1 MTLVILVVVCTMPVL
16 LLLVLC
22 LQQASLPRS
31 SRGDEETGYQ
41 VMQLA
46 PFQGTARHPAA
57 GRTRAHHV
65 TITLAKVRLLDN
77 AISCKLYEA
86 SRQSRWRHSAIMT
99 SLGSNLSL
107 FSRLTLHR
115 LPLDSPP
122 LAFTAAFMSEVIFL
136 VFIVNSFVL
145 HSLLIAMLYDVCT

>member
-1 MTLVILVVVCTMPVL
+1 MTLVILALVCTMPVL

-31 SRGDEETGYQ
+31 SRGDEETGFQ

-46 PFQGTARHPAA
+46 PFHGTARHPAA

-65 TITLAKVRLLDN
+65 TITLAKVRQLDN
-77 AISCKLYEA
+77 AISCKLCEA

-115 LPLDSPP
+115 LPLGSPP
-122 LAFTAAFMSEVIFL
+122 LAFTAAFYVRSYFSC
-136 VFIVNSFVL
+136 FHRKQF
-145 HSLLIAMLYDVCT
+145 CFT